1 MKTWLVTTWTMFRAL
16 KDEYKRRVRE
26 NRKTLIRGSILDEE
40 NHPSY
45 RK

>member
-1 MKTWLVTTWTMFRAL
+1 MKTWLVTTWTMICAL

-26 NRKTLIRGSILDEE
+26 NRKTLIEGSVLDPE

-45 RK
+45 KR